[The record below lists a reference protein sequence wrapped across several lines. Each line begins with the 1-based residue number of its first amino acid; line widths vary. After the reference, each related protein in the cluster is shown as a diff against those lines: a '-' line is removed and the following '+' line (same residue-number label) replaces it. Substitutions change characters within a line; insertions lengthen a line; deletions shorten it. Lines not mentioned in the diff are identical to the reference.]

1 MKEPRKSVQAKLL
14 AAAGG
19 VETDVSLPSRVRASS
34 FTSTLVDL
42 KVGQDPASKVVKING
57 DVAAQDLSEV
67 LAAEKERLRNN
78 VTSSISA
85 AKRRIENSQY
95 SIECTHFICNSG
107 IYVAALVSRTE

>member
-19 VETDVSLPSRVRASS
+19 VETDVSLPSRARASS

-42 KVGQDPASKVVKING
+42 KVGQDPAAKVVRLEP
-57 DVAAQDLSEV
+57 DVNMEALADV

-85 AKRRIENSQY
+85 AKRRVENSQY

-107 IYVAALVSRTE
+107 IYVAALVTRTE